1 MSFLIQ
7 LIQSFVQKMLALLS
21 FGQKTITNSLSIYI
35 KTNTGRTLSV
45 NLEPQWDIKNV
56 KEIVAPQLGLQP
68 EEVKIIFAGKELSDA
83 TTIQECDLGQ
93 QSILHAI
100 RSRPQPQRQRLQ
112 STVMEEEPQDI
123 MNISTSTGRATPSPP
138 EEPSKPLC
146 ETLVDLQLLSEERIN
161 ITEEDR
167 QRTKAHFFVHC
178 AQCNKLC
185 KGKLRV
191 RCSLCKGGA
200 FTVHRDPE
208 CWDDVL
214 KPRRI
219 TGHCESQEIA
229 CFDNETGDPPFTEF
243 YFKCGEHVS
252 GGEKDFA
259 APLNLIK
266 INIKDVPCL
275 ACTEVSETVL
285 VFPCESKHVTC
296 LECFEQYCRSR
307 LSERQ
312 FMPHPDIGYTLPC
325 PAGCE
330 NSFIEEIHHFKLLSR
345 EEYARYQRFATE
357 EYVLQAGG
365 VLCPQPGCGMGL
377 LVEPECKKV
386 TCQNGCG
393 YVFCR
398 NCLQGYHLGDCLPEG
413 TSTNA
418 SGSCEY
424 SVDPNRAAE
433 ARWDEASKVTIKV
446 MTKPC
451 PKCRTPTERDGG
463 CMHMVCTRAGCGF
476 EWCWI
481 CQTEWTRDCM
491 GAHWFG

>member
-1 MSFLIQ
+1 MSFIFNF
-7 LIQSFVQKMLALLS
+7 IAAFVRKMLELLQI
-21 FGQKTITNSLSIYI
+21 GGKLTHTLSIYV

-56 KEIVAPQLGLQP
+56 KELVAPQLGLQP
-68 EEVKIIFAGKELSDA
+68 DEVKIIFAGKELSDA
-83 TTIQECDLGQ
+83 TTIEQCDLGQ
-93 QSILHAI
+93 QSVLHAI
-100 RSRPQPQRQRLQ
+100 RLRPPVRERKASAL
-112 STVMEEEPQDI
+112 MEEE
-123 MNISTSTGRATPSPP
+123 SSP
-138 EEPSKPLC
+138 EEPSKPLN
-146 ETLVDLQLLSEERIN
+146 ETLLDLQLESEERLN
-161 ITEEDR
+161 ITDEER
-167 QRTKAHFFVHC
+167 ARAKAHFFVHC
-178 AQCNKLC
+178 GQCNKLC

-191 RCSLCKGGA
+191 RCSLCRGGA

-219 TGHCESQEIA
+219 RGHCESLEIA
-229 CFDNETGDPPFTEF
+229 CVDNEAGDPPFAEF
-243 YFKCGEHVS
+243 YFKCAEHVS
-252 GGEKDFA
+252 GGEKDFSV
-259 APLNLIK
+259 PLNLIK
-266 INIKDVPCL
+266 NNIKNVPCL

-285 VFPCESKHVTC
+285 VFPCASQHVTC
-296 LECFEQYCRSR
+296 IDCFRDYCRSR

-312 FMPHPDIGYTLPC
+312 FMPHPDFGYTLPC

-330 NSFIEEIHHFKLLSR
+330 HSFIEEIHHFKLLSR
-345 EEYARYQRFATE
+345 EEYERYQRFATE
-357 EYVLQAGG
+357 EFVLQAGG

-377 LVEPECKKV
+377 LVEPDCRKV

-398 NCLQGYHLGDCLPEG
+398 NCLQGYHIGECLPEG
-413 TSTNA
+413 TSGAA
-418 SGSCEY
+418 SNSCEY
-424 SVDPNRAAE
+424 TVDPNRAAE
-433 ARWDEASKVTIKV
+433 ARWEEASNVTIKV
-446 MTKPC
+446 STKPC

-476 EWCWI
+476 EWCWV